1 VQTTVTARHCEISE
15 LLQQRAAT
23 IADRV
28 SALAIRPISCTVL
41 FDVEGTQSLAELR
54 LLDARGDTLVSRGE
68 GPDHRTALDRAEE
81 RLKRQLE
88 TASGRQRRARR
99 APEAAE
105 G

>member
-1 VQTTVTARHCEISE
+1 MQITVTARHCEISE
-15 LLQQRAAT
+15 VLHERALT

-28 SALAIRPISCTVL
+28 SVLAIRPISCTIV
-41 FDVEGTQSLAELR
+41 FDIEGTQSLAELR
-54 LLDARGDTLVSRGE
+54 LLDSRGDTLVSRGE
-68 GPDHRTALDRAEE
+68 GPDHRSALDRAEE

>member
-1 VQTTVTARHCEISE
+1 MQTTVTARHCEISE
-15 LLQQRAAT
+15 LLQERAGT
-23 IADRV
+23 IAERI
-28 SALAIRPISCTVL
+28 SALAVRPISCTVL
-41 FDVEGTQSLAELR
+41 FDIEGTNSLAELR

-88 TASGRQRRARR
+88 TASGRQRRSRR
-99 APEAAE
+99 AEAAE

>member
-1 VQTTVTARHCEISE
+1 MQTIVTARHCDISQP
-15 LLQQRAAT
+15 LQERASA

-28 SALAIRPISCTVL
+28 SALATRPISCTVV

-54 LLDARGDTLVSRGE
+54 LVDARGTALVSHGE

-99 APEAAE
+99 AEPAE

>member
-1 VQTTVTARHCEISE
+1 
-15 LLQQRAAT
+15 
-23 IADRV
+23 
-28 SALAIRPISCTVL
+28 
-41 FDVEGTQSLAELR
+41 
-54 LLDARGDTLVSRGE
+54 VSRGE

>member
-1 VQTTVTARHCEISE
+1 METTVTARHCEISE
-15 LLQQRAAT
+15 LLQERAAT

-28 SALAIRPISCTVL
+28 SALAMRPISCTIV
-41 FDVEGTQSLAELR
+41 FDVEGTHSLAELR
-54 LLDARGDTLVSRGE
+54 LLDARGETLVSRGE
-68 GPDHRTALDRAEE
+68 GPDHRSALDRAEE

-99 APEAAE
+99 TPEAAE

>member
-15 LLQQRAAT
+15 PLQARAGT
-23 IADRV
+23 IADRLG
-28 SALAIRPISCTVL
+28 ALAVRPISCTVL
-41 FDVEGTQSLAELR
+41 FDVEGTESLAELR

-88 TASGRQRRARR
+88 TAAGRQRRARR
-99 APEAAE
+99 TEAAE